1 MNYGRLL
8 GDEKKL
14 GGGRVFS
21 LDISVLKKVHTEEY
35 VHQNVLRLYTKL
47 VTPAHVR
54 TLNLSNFGHG

>member
-1 MNYGRLL
+1 MEGFLWAKKNRRLGAFL
-8 GDEKKL
+8 AY
-14 GGGRVFS
+14 RHFS
-21 LDISVLKKVHTEEY
+21 SKKVYTEEY